1 MALALPLRLLPCP
14 LVALRPPCSVDVV
27 YQPGQG
33 LLYVLGFVA
42 ARDQPTTLQLTI
54 PAGAA
59 TAAADGAPN
68 AEAAASLAY
77 QPVQSGKPEA
87 CR

>member
-1 MALALPLRLLPCP
+1 MLCP
-14 LVALRPPCSVDVV
+14 LAALLRACSVDVV

-42 ARDQPTTLQLTI
+42 TRDQPTTLQLTV
-54 PAGAA
+54 PAGVA

-68 AEAAASLAY
+68 AEAVTTLAY
-77 QPVQSGKPEA
+77 QPVQSGMPHKRA
-87 CR
+87 